1 MIKNKSIKF
10 SEPASYLISVQG
22 KLPETIVDNFEGIEN
37 FTVTETNKSIITLI
51 TIKIK
56 DQAHLSGL
64 MNTIYDW
71 RFPILK
77 VECEGEIPKD
87 FLNY

>member
-1 MIKNKSIKF
+1 MIKNELIKF
-10 SEPASYLISVQG
+10 NEPACYFISVQG
-22 KLPETIVDNFEGIEN
+22 KLPETIVDCFEGIEN

-64 MNTIYDW
+64 MNTLYDW

-77 VECEGEIPKD
+77 VECESSNK
-87 FLNY
+87 NN